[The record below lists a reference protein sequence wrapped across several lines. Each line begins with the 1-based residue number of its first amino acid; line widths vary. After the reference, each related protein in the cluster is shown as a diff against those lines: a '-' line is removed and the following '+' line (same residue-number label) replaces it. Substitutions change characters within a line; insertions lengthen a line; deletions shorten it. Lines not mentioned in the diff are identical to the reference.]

1 MNRRDMRRQGAT
13 DDSFDGAAILSRVT
27 RRLIPFLVLC
37 YVAAYL
43 DRVNLSFAAA
53 TMNGDLKFSPSVYGW
68 GAGVFFIGYALLE
81 TPSNYILHRIG
92 ARIWI
97 ARIMVSWGLVSAA
110 MAFVSDETSFYL
122 LRFLLGA
129 AEAGFMPGIILY
141 LTYWFPQAQ
150 RGRILAAFLFAVPL
164 ATVIG
169 APLSGVVLSYA
180 EGLGGMR
187 GWRWLFIL
195 EAAPAI
201 GLGVV
206 AWFYLTDRP
215 ATADWLAPVERDWL
229 SAQVAGETGAAHE
242 SDGTQGTLPTGMA
255 AMMGA
260 VIAAVRD
267 RRALGLGAAYF
278 GVVLALYGLGMWLP
292 QIIEGY
298 GLGPLIAGFVAALP
312 FLFGACAM
320 LWWSRRSDR
329 RGERVWHTALA
340 ACLAAAGLAAAA
352 AATTPVMAT
361 AAICLAAI
369 GVFAVLPPFWALVTG
384 TFQGADAA
392 LAIALINSIGNLAG
406 FFGPWMVGWL
416 KEASGGYGPALLALA
431 TGPLACAALVVYL
444 GPDRTGPA
452 SNGRRP

>member
-1 MNRRDMRRQGAT
+1 MSLHDLPRPGAM
-13 DDSFDGAAILSRVT
+13 DDPIDGVEVQARVF
-27 RRLIPFLVLC
+27 RRLVPFLIMC
-37 YVAAYL
+37 YFAAYL

-53 TMNGDLKFSPSVYGW
+53 TMNSDLKFSPAVYGW
-68 GAGVFFIGYALLE
+68 GAGIFFMSYALLE
-81 TPSNYILHRIG
+81 TPSNYILHHIG

-97 ARIMVSWGLVSAA
+97 ARIMVTWGVVSAA
-110 MAFVSDETSFYL
+110 LAFVRDETGFYV

-169 APLSGVVLSYA
+169 APLSGAVLSYA
-180 EGLGGMR
+180 EGVGGMR
-187 GWRWLFIL
+187 GWRWLFII

-201 GLGVV
+201 VLGVV

-215 ATADWLAPVERDWL
+215 QTADWLAPAERDWL
-229 SAQVAGETGAAHE
+229 TAQVAGETADADEPGVL
-242 SDGTQGTLPTGMA
+242 QGLLPAMIA
-255 AMMGA
+255 AM
-260 VIAAVRD
+260 IAALQD
-267 RRALGLGAAYF
+267 RRALWLGVAYF

-292 QIIEGY
+292 QIVDGY
-298 GLGPLIAGFVAALP
+298 GPGPLVAGFVTALP
-312 FLFGACAM
+312 FLCGAFAM

-340 ACLAAAGLAAAA
+340 ACVAAAGLAAAGWA
-352 AATTPVMAT
+352 AAASPMGAT

-369 GVFAVLPPFWALVTG
+369 GVFATLPPFWALVTG
-384 TFQGADAA
+384 SFDGARAA

-406 FFGPWMVGWL
+406 FFGPWMVGWI

-431 TGPLACAALVVYL
+431 SGPLVCAALVVYL
-444 GPDRTGPA
+444 GPDSPA
-452 SNGRRP
+452 PVLNGRRD